1 MKEYDLVVI
10 GAGPAGTP
18 AAMAA
23 SMFGNKVLL
32 VDKRDKPGGE
42 CLFEGCIPSKVLENA
57 ANRYKML
64 KEASKFHVALKSD
77 PQIHW
82 EEVLKDKEAII
93 KRRSEAAFMQ
103 IQNNPNLDYLQGEA
117 KFVDE
122 FTIEINNEKIN
133 FKKAL
138 IATGGKINLP
148 PFKGNGVQKA
158 WTNRDVFFEEK
169 LPNEI
174 VFVGAGAI
182 SCELAGMFNELGV
195 KTYIL
200 ERGERILK
208 RVDADAALA
217 VQKRMIENGVMIELN
232 VDLESIEYENDI
244 FSVNYKQKG
253 KEKTIKSQR
262 VLLATGRVANVDN
275 LGLDKIGVDFDRH
288 GIKVDTMLKTTKKHI
303 YACGDCINAPKFAHT
318 ASYEAG
324 VAVHN
329 MFAPSAHFINYDKNS
344 WVLFTNPEIASVG
357 LTSEEAQKR
366 GLEVRVEKYDY
377 KIDAKAQI
385 DKEELGFVKFVIDKS
400 DIIIGVQIL
409 SADAASLIGEAS
421 LIVANKMT
429 FMDILNAI
437 HPHPTLTES
446 FGKLAQQI
454 FFKTMMENRDLI
466 ENIKKGVSHEQ

>member
-1 MKEYDLVVI
+1 MKEYDLIVI

-32 VDKRDKPGGE
+32 VDKRKRPGGE

-122 FTIEINNEKIN
+122 FNIEINNEKIK

-138 IATGGKINLP
+138 IATGGKVNLP

-169 LPNEI
+169 LPSEI

-208 RVDADAALA
+208 RVDVDAALA
-217 VQKRMIENGVMIELN
+217 VQKRMIENGVIIELN
-232 VDLESIEYENDI
+232 VDLESIEEENDI
-244 FSVNYKQKG
+244 FSVNYKQEG

-262 VLLATGRVANVDN
+262 VLLATGRVANVDD
-275 LGLDKIGVDFDRH
+275 LGLDKIGVDFDKH
-288 GIKVDTMLKTTKKHI
+288 GVKVDKMLKTTKEHI

-324 VAVHN
+324 IVVHN
-329 MFAPSAHFINYDKNS
+329 MFAPSDHFVNYDKNS

-385 DKEELGFVKFVIDKS
+385 DKEELGFIKFLMDKN

-454 FFKTMMENRDLI
+454 FFKTMIENRNLI
-466 ENIKKGVSHEQ
+466 ENIKKGVSYE

>member
-1 MKEYDLVVI
+1 MKEYDLIVI

-32 VDKRDKPGGE
+32 IDKRETPGGE

-57 ANRYKML
+57 ANRYKTL
-64 KEASKFHVALKSD
+64 KEASKFHITLNTE

-93 KRRSEAAFMQ
+93 KRRGYATFKQ
-103 IQNNPNLDYLQGEA
+103 IENNPNLDYIQGTAVFE
-117 KFVDE
+117 DE
-122 FTIEINNEKIN
+122 NTIKVNDELIS

-138 IATGGKINLP
+138 IAVGGKVNLP

-169 LPNEI
+169 LPKEI

-182 SCELAGMFNELGV
+182 SCELASMFNELGV
-195 KTYIL
+195 KTHIL
-200 ERGERILK
+200 ERGGRILK
-208 RVDADAALA
+208 RVDEDAALA
-217 VQKRMIENGVMIELN
+217 VQQRMIDNGVNIELN
-232 VDLESIEYENDI
+232 VNLESIDFENDM
-244 FSVNYKQKG
+244 FSIKFNQNNE
-253 KEKTIKSQR
+253 EKILKSPK
-262 VLLATGRVANVDN
+262 VLLATGRIANVSD
-275 LGLDKIGVDFDRH
+275 LGLEKIGVEFDKH
-288 GIKVDTMLKTTKKHI
+288 GIKVDETLKTTKSHI
-303 YACGDCINAPKFAHT
+303 FACGDCINAPKFAHT

-324 VAVHN
+324 IVAHN
-329 MFAPSAHFINYDKNS
+329 MFGPSMHKVDYTKNS

-357 LTSEEAQKR
+357 LSEEEAKSK
-366 GLEVRVEKYDY
+366 GLEVSIEKYDY

-385 DKEELGFVKFVIDKS
+385 DKEELGFVKFVIDKQ
-400 DIIIGVQIL
+400 GVIVGIHIL
-409 SADAASLIGEAS
+409 SEKASSLVGEAS

-429 FMDILNAI
+429 IQDVLNTI

-446 FGKLAQQI
+446 FSKLAQQV
-454 FFKTMMENRDLI
+454 FFKMMMKRGL
-466 ENIKKGVSHEQ
+466 K